1 VSVHPTGHVK
11 IRVMAKKLSTPVAE
25 GVTRQKP
32 KGNEAIKTR
41 SNFLRG
47 TILEGLSDL
56 TTGALCA
63 DDTQLTKFHGIYQQD
78 DRDVRK
84 ERRKKKLEP
93 AYSFMIRVRVAGGVC
108 TPEQWLDMDR
118 LATTHANGTLKLT
131 TRQAFQFHGVIK
143 SNLKPT
149 IQEINTTLLDTVAAC
164 GDVNRNVM
172 CNPNPDLSEVH
183 EDVLKVAQE
192 ISDHLTPATR
202 AYHEIWLD
210 DGQGGDKQKVTA
222 DPEILEDDEPIYGR
236 TYLPRKFKTVIAV
249 PPSNDV
255 DIYAHCLGFIAIVE
269 ADKVVGYNITV
280 GGGMGMTHGAL
291 DTFPRLAE
299 VMGFCTPE
307 QVVEVA
313 EQVVRVQKEYGNRK
327 ERKNARLKYTIEN
340 FGLRWFRNA
349 VEQRLGYKLGKPREF
364 EFTHNGDRYGWTE
377 DHQGNFQ
384 CTLFI
389 QNGRLYDDEKV
400 QLLTGLREIA
410 RIHDGDFRLTANQ
423 NVAIAGIS
431 KARRPEIES
440 LLSQYG
446 LADCYK
452 ASGLR
457 LNSMACVS
465 LPTCGLALAE
475 SERYL
480 PDLVGEIEDVMAEV
494 GLGRDEITIRMTGCP
509 NGCARPY
516 IAEIGLVGRGPR
528 KYNLYLGGGFAG
540 DRLSKLYKDSVKDE
554 EIAGVVRP
562 LLKDYAGQRTEGE
575 SFGNFVI
582 RTGWVA
588 ETKHGRE
595 FHEDLKDVEKRG

>member
-1 VSVHPTGHVK
+1 MIAKQRSKEKGAGPTG
-11 IRVMAKKLSTPVAE
+11 A
-25 GVTRQKP
+25 KP
-32 KGNEAIKTR
+32 KGNENIKVW

-47 TILEGLSDL
+47 TILEGLEDL
-56 TTGALCA
+56 TTGALSSE
-63 DDTQLTKFHGIYQQD
+63 DTQLTKFHGIYQQD

-108 TPEQWLDMDR
+108 SPEQWLEMDR
-118 LATTHANGTLKLT
+118 LATTHANRTLKLT

-143 SNLKPT
+143 SNLKTT
-149 IQEINTTLLDTVAAC
+149 IQEINGALLDTIAAC

-183 EDVLKVAQE
+183 SDVLKAAQD

-210 DGQGGDKQKVTA
+210 DGRGGEKQKITS
-222 DPEILEDDEPIYGR
+222 DPEALQDEEPIYGQ

-255 DIYAHCLGFIAIVE
+255 DIFAHCLGFIAIVE
-269 ADKVVGYNITV
+269 DGRVVGYNVTV
-280 GGGMGMTHGAL
+280 GGGMGMTHGVVE
-291 DTFPRLAE
+291 TFPRLAE
-299 VMGFCTPE
+299 VMGFCEPG

-327 ERKNARLKYTIEN
+327 DRKNARLKYTIEN

-349 VEQRLGYKLGKPREF
+349 VEQRLGYRLGKPRAF

-377 DHQGNFQ
+377 DHKGNFQ

-389 QNGRLYDDEKV
+389 QNGRLLDDGEMK
-400 QLLTGLREIA
+400 LLTGLREIA
-410 RIHDGDFRLTANQ
+410 RVHEGDFRLTANQ

-431 KARRPEIES
+431 KTMRPKIEA
-440 LLSQYG
+440 LLEEYG
-446 LADCYK
+446 LADCYE

-465 LPTCGLALAE
+465 LPTCGLALVE

-480 PDLVGEIEDVMAEV
+480 PDLVGEIEDVMSEV
-494 GLGRDEITIRMTGCP
+494 GLGRDAVTIRMTGCP

-516 IAEIGLVGRGPR
+516 IAEIGLVGRGPG

-540 DRLSKLYKDSVKDE
+540 DRLSKLYRESVKDS
-554 EIAGVVRP
+554 EISDLLRP
-562 LLKDYAGQRTEGE
+562 ILKDYSDHRKSGE
-575 SFGNFVI
+575 RLGDFVI
-582 RTGWVA
+582 RAGYVA
-588 ETKHGRE
+588 ETKFGRE
-595 FHEDLKDVEKRG
+595 FHEDLNEA